1 MFIKHLSKVTYVLI
15 CLLIAS
21 LILRYEF
28 SVIKDRK
35 LFPES
40 EIISLDLKVDAVPSY
55 SDGTAFFKAK
65 PLGKAKI
72 HNSIYVSLDHA
83 ENLDIYPGCRLSLSG
98 IISAPDKPLNPG
110 GYDFGEYIK
119 SIGASLKFDSDISR
133 VTDYTP
139 LPPDT
144 DRVKDG
150 LDKELVKKIV
160 ALCIG
165 VTVIILM
172 CVALLYIL

>member
-1 MFIKHLSKVTYVLI
+1 MKYCPYCGAGF
-15 CLLIAS
+15 
-21 LILRYEF
+21 
-28 SVIKDRK
+28 
-35 LFPES
+35 
-40 EIISLDLKVDAVPSY
+40 
-55 SDGTAFFKAK
+55 SDGTVSFCTECGKKLPEEKTVPPEAK
-65 PLGKAKI
+65 EQSKKVAKKQKRKKGKKEKHKKDAKKK
-72 HNSIYVSLDHA
+72 
-83 ENLDIYPGCRLSLSG
+83 
-98 IISAPDKPLNPG
+98 KPEKEIPEVMG
-110 GYDFGEYIK
+110 EAVDDGYDGYYN
-119 SIGASLKFDSDISR
+119 D
-133 VTDYTP
+133 V

>member
-1 MFIKHLSKVTYVLI
+1 MKYCPYCGAGF
-15 CLLIAS
+15 
-21 LILRYEF
+21 
-28 SVIKDRK
+28 
-35 LFPES
+35 
-40 EIISLDLKVDAVPSY
+40 
-55 SDGTAFFKAK
+55 SDGTVSFCSECGKKLPEEKTVPPEAK
-65 PLGKAKI
+65 EQSKKVAKKQKRKKEKKEKHKKDAKKKKLEKEI
-72 HNSIYVSLDHA
+72 PEVMGEAVD
-83 ENLDIYPGCRLSLSG
+83 D
-98 IISAPDKPLNPG
+98 
-110 GYDFGEYIK
+110 GYDGYYN
-119 SIGASLKFDSDISR
+119 D
-133 VTDYTP
+133 V

>member
-1 MFIKHLSKVTYVLI
+1 MKYCPYCGAGF
-15 CLLIAS
+15 
-21 LILRYEF
+21 
-28 SVIKDRK
+28 
-35 LFPES
+35 
-40 EIISLDLKVDAVPSY
+40 
-55 SDGTAFFKAK
+55 SDGTVSFCSECGKKLPEEKTVPPEAK
-65 PLGKAKI
+65 EQSKKVAKKQKRKKEKKEK
-72 HNSIYVSLDHA
+72 HKKDLKKK
-83 ENLDIYPGCRLSLSG
+83 
-98 IISAPDKPLNPG
+98 KPEKEIPEVMG
-110 GYDFGEYIK
+110 EAVDDGYDGYYN
-119 SIGASLKFDSDISR
+119 D
-133 VTDYTP
+133 V

>member
-1 MFIKHLSKVTYVLI
+1 MKYCPYCGAGF
-15 CLLIAS
+15 
-21 LILRYEF
+21 
-28 SVIKDRK
+28 
-35 LFPES
+35 
-40 EIISLDLKVDAVPSY
+40 
-55 SDGTAFFKAK
+55 SDGTVSFCTECGKKLPEEKTVPPEAK
-65 PLGKAKI
+65 EQSNKVAKKQKRKKEKKEK
-72 HNSIYVSLDHA
+72 HKKDA
-83 ENLDIYPGCRLSLSG
+83 
-98 IISAPDKPLNPG
+98 KKKNPEKEIPEVMG
-110 GYDFGEYIK
+110 EAVDDGYDGYYN
-119 SIGASLKFDSDISR
+119 D
-133 VTDYTP
+133 V

>member
-1 MFIKHLSKVTYVLI
+1 MKYCPYCGAGF
-15 CLLIAS
+15 
-21 LILRYEF
+21 
-28 SVIKDRK
+28 
-35 LFPES
+35 
-40 EIISLDLKVDAVPSY
+40 
-55 SDGTAFFKAK
+55 SDGTVSFCTECGKKLPEEKTVPPEAKEQSNKVAKKQKRKKEKKENHKKDTKKKKA
-65 PLGKAKI
+65 AKEI
-72 HNSIYVSLDHA
+72 PEVMGEAVD
-83 ENLDIYPGCRLSLSG
+83 D
-98 IISAPDKPLNPG
+98 
-110 GYDFGEYIK
+110 GYDGYYN
-119 SIGASLKFDSDISR
+119 D
-133 VTDYTP
+133 V

>member
-1 MFIKHLSKVTYVLI
+1 MKYCPYCGAGF
-15 CLLIAS
+15 
-21 LILRYEF
+21 
-28 SVIKDRK
+28 
-35 LFPES
+35 
-40 EIISLDLKVDAVPSY
+40 
-55 SDGTAFFKAK
+55 SDGTVSFCSECGKKLPEEKTVPPEAK
-65 PLGKAKI
+65 EQSKKVAKKQKRKKEKKEKHKKDTKKKNASKEI
-72 HNSIYVSLDHA
+72 PEVMGEAVD
-83 ENLDIYPGCRLSLSG
+83 D
-98 IISAPDKPLNPG
+98 
-110 GYDFGEYIK
+110 GYDGYYN
-119 SIGASLKFDSDISR
+119 D
-133 VTDYTP
+133 V

>member
-1 MFIKHLSKVTYVLI
+1 MKYCPYCGAGF
-15 CLLIAS
+15 
-21 LILRYEF
+21 
-28 SVIKDRK
+28 
-35 LFPES
+35 
-40 EIISLDLKVDAVPSY
+40 
-55 SDGTAFFKAK
+55 SDGTVSFCTECGKKLPEEKTVPPEAK
-65 PLGKAKI
+65 EQSKKVAKKEKKEK
-72 HNSIYVSLDHA
+72 HKKDA
-83 ENLDIYPGCRLSLSG
+83 KKK
-98 IISAPDKPLNPG
+98 KPEKEIPEVMG
-110 GYDFGEYIK
+110 EAVDDGYDGYYN
-119 SIGASLKFDSDISR
+119 D
-133 VTDYTP
+133 V

>member
-1 MFIKHLSKVTYVLI
+1 MKYCPYCGAGF
-15 CLLIAS
+15 
-21 LILRYEF
+21 
-28 SVIKDRK
+28 
-35 LFPES
+35 
-40 EIISLDLKVDAVPSY
+40 
-55 SDGTAFFKAK
+55 SDGTVSFCTECGKKVPEEKTVPPEAK
-65 PLGKAKI
+65 EQSKKVTKKQKRKKEKKEK
-72 HNSIYVSLDHA
+72 HKKDVKKK
-83 ENLDIYPGCRLSLSG
+83 
-98 IISAPDKPLNPG
+98 KPEKEIPEIMG
-110 GYDFGEYIK
+110 EAVDDGYDGYYN
-119 SIGASLKFDSDISR
+119 D
-133 VTDYTP
+133 V

>member
-1 MFIKHLSKVTYVLI
+1 MKYCPYCGAGF
-15 CLLIAS
+15 
-21 LILRYEF
+21 
-28 SVIKDRK
+28 
-35 LFPES
+35 
-40 EIISLDLKVDAVPSY
+40 
-55 SDGTAFFKAK
+55 SDGTVSFCSECGKKLPEEKTMPPEAK
-65 PLGKAKI
+65 EQSNKVAKKQKRKKEKKEKHKKDTKKKMAAKEI
-72 HNSIYVSLDHA
+72 PEVMGEAVD
-83 ENLDIYPGCRLSLSG
+83 D
-98 IISAPDKPLNPG
+98 
-110 GYDFGEYIK
+110 GYDGYYN
-119 SIGASLKFDSDISR
+119 D
-133 VTDYTP
+133 V

>member
-1 MFIKHLSKVTYVLI
+1 MKYCPYCGAGF
-15 CLLIAS
+15 
-21 LILRYEF
+21 
-28 SVIKDRK
+28 
-35 LFPES
+35 
-40 EIISLDLKVDAVPSY
+40 
-55 SDGTAFFKAK
+55 SDGTVSFCTECGKKLPEEKTVPPEAK
-65 PLGKAKI
+65 EQSKKVTKKQKRKEEKKEKHKKDAKKK
-72 HNSIYVSLDHA
+72 
-83 ENLDIYPGCRLSLSG
+83 
-98 IISAPDKPLNPG
+98 KPEKEIPEVMG
-110 GYDFGEYIK
+110 EAVDDGYDGYYN
-119 SIGASLKFDSDISR
+119 D
-133 VTDYTP
+133 V

>member
-1 MFIKHLSKVTYVLI
+1 MKYCPYCGAGF
-15 CLLIAS
+15 
-21 LILRYEF
+21 
-28 SVIKDRK
+28 
-35 LFPES
+35 
-40 EIISLDLKVDAVPSY
+40 
-55 SDGTAFFKAK
+55 SDGTVSFCTECGKKLPEEKTVPPEAK
-65 PLGKAKI
+65 EQSKKVAKKQKRKKEKKEKHKKDAKKKKQEKEI
-72 HNSIYVSLDHA
+72 PEIMGEAVD
-83 ENLDIYPGCRLSLSG
+83 D
-98 IISAPDKPLNPG
+98 
-110 GYDFGEYIK
+110 GYDGYYN
-119 SIGASLKFDSDISR
+119 D
-133 VTDYTP
+133 V

>member
-1 MFIKHLSKVTYVLI
+1 MKYCPYCGAGF
-15 CLLIAS
+15 
-21 LILRYEF
+21 
-28 SVIKDRK
+28 
-35 LFPES
+35 
-40 EIISLDLKVDAVPSY
+40 
-55 SDGTAFFKAK
+55 SDGTVSFCSECGKKLPEEKTVPPEAK
-65 PLGKAKI
+65 EQSKKVAKKQKRKKEKKEKHKKDAKKKKQEKEI
-72 HNSIYVSLDHA
+72 PEIMGEAVDN
-83 ENLDIYPGCRLSLSG
+83 
-98 IISAPDKPLNPG
+98 
-110 GYDFGEYIK
+110 GYDGYYN
-119 SIGASLKFDSDISR
+119 D
-133 VTDYTP
+133 V

>member
-1 MFIKHLSKVTYVLI
+1 MGE
-15 CLLIAS
+15 A
-21 LILRYEF
+21 
-28 SVIKDRK
+28 
-35 LFPES
+35 
-40 EIISLDLKVDAVPSY
+40 VD
-55 SDGTAFFKAK
+55 D
-65 PLGKAKI
+65 
-72 HNSIYVSLDHA
+72 
-83 ENLDIYPGCRLSLSG
+83 
-98 IISAPDKPLNPG
+98 
-110 GYDFGEYIK
+110 GYDGYYH
-119 SIGASLKFDSDISR
+119 D
-133 VTDYTP
+133 V

>member
-1 MFIKHLSKVTYVLI
+1 MKYCPYCGAGF
-15 CLLIAS
+15 
-21 LILRYEF
+21 
-28 SVIKDRK
+28 
-35 LFPES
+35 
-40 EIISLDLKVDAVPSY
+40 
-55 SDGTAFFKAK
+55 SDGTVSFCTECGKKLPEEKTVPPEAK
-65 PLGKAKI
+65 EQSKKVAKKQKRKKEKKEKHKKDVKKKRPEKEI
-72 HNSIYVSLDHA
+72 PEIMGEAVD
-83 ENLDIYPGCRLSLSG
+83 D
-98 IISAPDKPLNPG
+98 
-110 GYDFGEYIK
+110 GYDGYYN
-119 SIGASLKFDSDISR
+119 D
-133 VTDYTP
+133 V

>member
-1 MFIKHLSKVTYVLI
+1 MKYCPYCGAGF
-15 CLLIAS
+15 
-21 LILRYEF
+21 
-28 SVIKDRK
+28 
-35 LFPES
+35 
-40 EIISLDLKVDAVPSY
+40 
-55 SDGTAFFKAK
+55 SDGTVSFCTECGKKLPEEKTVPPEAK
-65 PLGKAKI
+65 EQSKKVAKKQKRKKEKKEKHKKDVKKKRPEKEI
-72 HNSIYVSLDHA
+72 PEVMGEAVD
-83 ENLDIYPGCRLSLSG
+83 D
-98 IISAPDKPLNPG
+98 
-110 GYDFGEYIK
+110 GYDGYYN
-119 SIGASLKFDSDISR
+119 D
-133 VTDYTP
+133 V

>member
-1 MFIKHLSKVTYVLI
+1 MKYCPYCGAGF
-15 CLLIAS
+15 
-21 LILRYEF
+21 
-28 SVIKDRK
+28 
-35 LFPES
+35 
-40 EIISLDLKVDAVPSY
+40 
-55 SDGTAFFKAK
+55 SDGTVSFCTECGKKLPEEKTVPPEAK
-65 PLGKAKI
+65 EQSKKVAKKQKSKKEKKEK
-72 HNSIYVSLDHA
+72 HKKDA
-83 ENLDIYPGCRLSLSG
+83 KKK
-98 IISAPDKPLNPG
+98 KPEKEIPEIMG
-110 GYDFGEYIK
+110 EAVDDGYDGYYN
-119 SIGASLKFDSDISR
+119 D
-133 VTDYTP
+133 V

>member
-1 MFIKHLSKVTYVLI
+1 MKYCPYCGAGF
-15 CLLIAS
+15 
-21 LILRYEF
+21 
-28 SVIKDRK
+28 
-35 LFPES
+35 
-40 EIISLDLKVDAVPSY
+40 
-55 SDGTAFFKAK
+55 SDGTVSFCTECGKKLPEEKTIPPEAK
-65 PLGKAKI
+65 EQYKTVAKKQKRKKEKKEK
-72 HNSIYVSLDHA
+72 HKKDA
-83 ENLDIYPGCRLSLSG
+83 KKK
-98 IISAPDKPLNPG
+98 KPEKEIPEVMG
-110 GYDFGEYIK
+110 EAVDDGYDGYYN
-119 SIGASLKFDSDISR
+119 D
-133 VTDYTP
+133 V